1 MNQAL
6 EKFWQ
11 EAVQEGIQKGMQ
23 QGMQKGMQ
31 QGMQQGWQQ
40 GQRETMEAI
49 AKSMLLL
56 GKYDIEEIAK
66 ISGLSIIEIEKI
78 QEQNIKH

>member
-11 EAVQEGIQKGMQ
+11 DAVQEGIQKGMQ
-23 QGMQKGMQ
+23 QGIQK
-31 QGMQQGWQQ
+31 GMQQGWQQ

-49 AKSMLLL
+49 AKSMLLV

-66 ISGLSIIEIEKI
+66 ISGLSIVEIEKI

>member
-1 MNQAL
+1 MARSCSRGYPKKVCNKAC
-6 EKFWQ
+6 K
-11 EAVQEGIQKGMQ
+11 
-23 QGMQKGMQ
+23 KGMQ

-66 ISGLSIIEIEKI
+66 ISGLSIIEIEKYRNKI
-78 QEQNIKH
+78 LNINLI

>member
-1 MNQAL
+1 M

-11 EAVQEGIQKGMQ
+11 EAVQEGI
-23 QGMQKGMQ
+23 QKGMQ

-66 ISGLSIIEIEKI
+66 ISGLSIVEIEKI

>member
-66 ISGLSIIEIEKI
+66 ISGLSIVKIEKI

>member
-23 QGMQKGMQ
+23 EGMQKGMQ

-66 ISGLSIIEIEKI
+66 ISGLSIVEIEKI

>member
-66 ISGLSIIEIEKI
+66 ISGLSIVEIEKI

>member
-11 EAVQEGIQKGMQ
+11 EAVQEGI
-23 QGMQKGMQ
+23 QKGMQ

-66 ISGLSIIEIEKI
+66 ISGLSIVEIEKI

>member
-11 EAVQEGIQKGMQ
+11 EAVQEGIQK
-23 QGMQKGMQ
+23 GMQKGMQ

-66 ISGLSIIEIEKI
+66 ISGLSIVEIEKI